1 MLNKTDSVPFHLI
14 VGTHALRSLWVLI
27 QRRHCTQTLCYNQP
41 WICCPYYECGK
52 LLLLPAVCRNGRL
65 SQFCSGR
72 TGKTFFSPLYS
83 LCCCCSVSGKR
94 GCSNLHCFACWLMLC
109 LWERAQC
116 EVNSCA
122 SQYHCIPLFSVSSL
136 SVCYS
141 ALVRTKL
148 LCWRWCHCLL
158 CENSCVPKIVIIELS

>member
-1 MLNKTDSVPFHLI
+1 MRCGPSGFLSSGDIALKPCATTSFEFAVHTTNVESFDCYQLCAVMGDCHSFAL
-14 VGTHALRSLWVLI
+14 VGL
-27 QRRHCTQTLCYNQP
+27 
-41 WICCPYYECGK
+41 E
-52 LLLLPAVCRNGRL
+52 RL
-65 SQFCSGR
+65 
-72 TGKTFFSPLYS
+72 FSPLYS
-83 LCCCCSVSGKR
+83 LCCCCLVSGKR
-94 GCSNLHCFACWLMLC
+94 GCSNLHCFACWLMC

-122 SQYHCIPLFSVSSL
+122 SQYHCIPLFSASSL

-158 CENSCVPKIVIIELS
+158 CENLCVPKIVIIELSWKMWRVLIKQESEKAIWC